1 MLSRALL
8 PLSRARSLAPAARIV
23 VSTPHRRSYAKDKKA
38 KSRGDQRLSATA
50 PRSQWQPTASQ
61 DSTKDSTKDKVSAPS
76 NPSSSKEYNDAQ
88 PEFDTS
94 TNPAET
100 IPPLS
105 EEVPLENNGKI
116 KNKTSNVTPE
126 AAAFEEELLN
136 ASKAPTQPLPDLT
149 KGIPSTLEAELRE
162 LRSQGGQRPASLN
175 ITEDPAEPLPSTEGG
190 GAGSDGLPRTAY
202 ISSNERKKNALIKY
216 TYLAV
221 AGAFVGWTIYLGRN
235 WESEEEEKK
244 HPDAPSG
251 WGLGLFYNRAKG
263 RMGSTLSYYNEPAFP
278 KLLPA
283 EEADPNLRLPLTLV
297 LSLEDLL
304 VHQEWTRERGW
315 RIAKRPGVDYFI
327 RYLSQYYELVLFT
340 SQPSFIGDSVLKK
353 LDPYRI
359 IRWPLFREAT
369 LYEKGE
375 YVKVGMLQIP
385 DNPQ

>member
-1 MLSRALL
+1 MLGRALL
-8 PLSRARSLAPAARIV
+8 PLSRPRSLAPAARIV
-23 VSTPHRRSYAKDKKA
+23 VSTPQRRLYAKDKKA
-38 KSRGDQRLSATA
+38 KSRNDQRLSATP
-50 PRSQWQPTASQ
+50 PRSQLQPAASQ
-61 DSTKDSTKDKVSAPS
+61 DSTRDKVSAPS
-76 NPSSSKEYNDAQ
+76 NTSSAKEYNHAQ

-94 TNPAET
+94 RQPAET
-100 IPPLS
+100 THPLS
-105 EEVPLENNGKI
+105 EEVPLEDGGKI
-116 KNKTSNVTPE
+116 KNKKSNVTPE
-126 AAAFEEELLN
+126 AAAFEEELSN
-136 ASKAPTQPLPDLT
+136 ADEAPPQPLPDLT
-149 KGIPSTLEAELRE
+149 KGIPSTLDAELRQA
-162 LRSQGGQRPASLN
+162 RSQGGHSRASLN
-175 ITEDPAEPLPSTEGG
+175 ITEDPTEPLASSEGG

-221 AGAFVGWTIYLGRN
+221 AGAFVGWTLYLGRN
-235 WESEEEEKK
+235 WESEEEEKR

-251 WGLGLFYNRAKG
+251 WGLGLFYNRARA

-375 YVKVGMLQIP
+375 YVKVSRLQIP
-385 DNPQ
+385 DDPQ